1 MKPGVPG
8 RALRPVFSVG
18 LPVRP
23 VLGRG
28 ACATSICPTVKENL
42 GQLGAEVGRDGS
54 PQPAGELFSTSRKDH
69 ASPSLWSCVRQP
81 RRRQR
86 SIKNGNM
93 VVTISC
99 PPPFVSLASA
109 HESPINLLHARIRLL
124 DLQPRPPRPGLAG
137 CSWLYS
143 FRLGGSRKI
152 AAQNRLL
159 KVPLGNFF
167 ELWPTRS
174 ERSTSDGAFL
184 LLTAAVP
191 LGTVPEY
198 IRLWYPRAWLLDF
211 FFFFSSACG
220 AGIWGPTPSFPRMEF
235 DRRRIGI
242 LATAQTK
249 YKR

>member
-1 MKPGVPG
+1 MLPVVATAASSSQTNSCPESVGRRRKFWIGSAPG
-8 RALRPVFSVG
+8 RAIGSFLSSSSRGCPVAPYGQSFGWASWPPSQLCDDR
-18 LPVRP
+18 LPNGQRD
-23 VLGRG
+23 
-28 ACATSICPTVKENL
+28 L

-54 PQPAGELFSTSRKDH
+54 PQPAGELFPTSRKNH

-99 PPPFVSLASA
+99 LPPFVSFASA

-152 AAQNRLL
+152 ATQNTLL
-159 KVPLGNFF
+159 KEPPRRLFRALANQIGAEHFGWGLF
-167 ELWPTRS
+167 APDSGCTPGH
-174 ERSTSDGAFL
+174 ST
-184 LLTAAVP
+184 
-191 LGTVPEY
+191 
-198 IRLWYPRAWLLDF
+198 
-211 FFFFSSACG
+211 
-220 AGIWGPTPSFPRMEF
+220 
-235 DRRRIGI
+235 
-242 LATAQTK
+242 
-249 YKR
+249 